1 MVTIGNVQLNARVV
15 LGPMAGVTD
24 FAFRAVCR
32 AQGAAL
38 TTTEMVSAKALVYKD
53 EKTKALLPIPPTKPL
68 MLNMLQTDNIKIY
81 KQEQEVFKSFKA
93 LHNNSVQ

>member
-1 MVTIGNVQLNARVV
+1 MKFEEVELQCSWKQH
-15 LGPMAGVTD
+15 PH
-24 FAFRAVCR
+24 
-32 AQGAAL
+32 
-38 TTTEMVSAKALVYKD
+38 